1 MAKFKPYSYAQT
13 KLIPIHYASQIQSG
27 TFEFAINHIV
37 DQMDLSIFESR
48 FKNDDDGAPAYD
60 PAILLKIV
68 LFAYSRSII
77 SSRQI
82 ARACLENVIFMALS
96 ADTHPHF
103 TTIAD
108 FISSMSDEITPLF
121 RNILMICSKE
131 GLIGKNMFAVDGC
144 KISSNCSK
152 EWSGTRADFEKKKVK
167 LEKAIDFLLR
177 KHRVMDNRNDDKS
190 EDKDGSCGGM
200 RLKEEKAIERLKA
213 KVKKIEGWLSEN
225 EDKKG
230 KRGNIKKSNITDNE
244 SAKMVSSHGV
254 IQGYNGIAVSDSK
267 HQVIVQAEAFGEGH
281 EGELLSPMIGGIRD
295 NFSGVGEEED
305 VFKST
310 TLLADSGY
318 SSEENIKMVLEEEI
332 DAIIADNRYRQRDP
346 AFETAVRHKNPVD
359 KRKTKKANKYF
370 RPKDFHY
377 DEQKKKLICPAG
389 KELYVKNRNFSTT
402 KGQTGIA
409 YEGRKRDCRVCEI
422 REKCLRNP
430 KTEHRQVVI
439 FDGRNSD
446 RQKTWTAQMIERFDS
461 ARGRFLYSRRMGI
474 IEPVFANICHQL
486 GMNRFTLRGKTKVD
500 IQWKLYCMVHNIGK
514 IYRYG
519 MVET

>member
-1 MAKFKPYSYAQT
+1 MAKYKPYCYAQT
-13 KLIPIHYASQIQSG
+13 KLIPIHYASQIQPG

-37 DQMDLSIFESR
+37 DQMDISIFESR
-48 FKNDDDGAPAYD
+48 FKNDDGGAPAYD

-68 LFAYSRSII
+68 LFAYSRGIT

-108 FISSMSDEITPLF
+108 FISSMSGEITPLF

-131 GLIGKNMFAVDGC
+131 GLIGKSMFAVDGC

-152 EWSGTRADFEKKKVK
+152 EWSGTRADFEKKKGK
-167 LEKAIDFLLR
+167 LEKSITLLLR
-177 KHRVMDNRNDDKS
+177 KHRQIDSMD
-190 EDKDGSCGGM
+190 DGKTDTHGDSSGGM
-200 RLKEEKAIERLKA
+200 RQEEEKAIERLKA
-213 KVKKIEGWLSEN
+213 KVEKIEGWLSEN

-254 IQGYNGIAVSDSK
+254 VQGYNGIAAADSK
-267 HQVIVQAEAFGEGH
+267 HQVIVHAEAFGEGH
-281 EGELLSPMIGGIRD
+281 EGQLLKPMIKGIRE
-295 NFSGVGEEED
+295 NFSGIEEAD
-305 VFKST
+305 IFKET
-310 TLLADSGY
+310 TLLTDSGY
-318 SSEENIKMVLEEEI
+318 SSESNIRMVFEEKI
-332 DAIIADNRYRQRDP
+332 DAIIADNKYRQRDP
-346 AFETAVRHKNPVD
+346 AFETAKRHKNPID

-377 DEQKKKLICPAG
+377 DEEKGKLICPAG
-389 KELYVKNRNFSTT
+389 KELYVKNRNFFTA
-402 KGQTGIA
+402 KGQVGIA

-422 REKCLRNP
+422 RLKCLRNP

-439 FDGRNSD
+439 FDGRDPNKP
-446 RQKTWTAQMIERFDS
+446 KTWTAQMIERFDS
-461 ARGRFLYSRRMGI
+461 ARGRFLYSRRMGTV
-474 IEPVFANICHQL
+474 EPVFANICYQL
-486 GMNRFTLRGKTKVD
+486 GMNRFTLRGKQKVD

-519 MVET
+519 RAET